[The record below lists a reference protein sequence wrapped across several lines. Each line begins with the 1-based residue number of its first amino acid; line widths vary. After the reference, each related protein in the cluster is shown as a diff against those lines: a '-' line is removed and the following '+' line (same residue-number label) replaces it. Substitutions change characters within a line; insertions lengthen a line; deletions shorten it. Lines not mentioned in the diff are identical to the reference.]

1 MPSSWLTRALKIQK
15 KKIRRYFIVTKII
28 MRYFALRNF
37 LGKYSKQRRRVCIQL
52 LKPESKRLFY
62 SVHDP
67 HYLDQVICIDE
78 LKMLMLSKNS
88 ICPGVITII
97 STLITSEKPN
107 LYTAKEGDGNTEDS
121 KWLRDY
127 CAGLQNEMYRVPLLP
142 KTFAG
147 LCFSFIAQQVELR
160 LTLALQESR
169 IYTFWLRN
177 LN

>member
-1 MPSSWLTRALKIQK
+1 
-15 KKIRRYFIVTKII
+15 
-28 MRYFALRNF
+28 MRYFALKNF
-37 LGKYSKQRRRVCIQL
+37 LGKYSKKRRRVCIQL

-78 LKMLMLSKNS
+78 LKMLLLSKNS

-107 LYTAKEGDGNTEDS
+107 LYSGKEGGDGIAEDC

-147 LCFSFIAQQVELR
+147 LCFSFIAQQVESI
-160 LTLALQESR
+160 LTAAVQEPGFHLIR
-169 IYTFWLRN
+169 PGDYR
-177 LN
+177 

>member
-1 MPSSWLTRALKIQK
+1 MSSEQ
-15 KKIRRYFIVTKII
+15 II
-28 MRYFALRNF
+28 MRYFALKNF

-52 LKPESKRLFY
+52 LKPESKRLFF

-78 LKMLMLSKNS
+78 LKMLLLSKNS

-97 STLITSEKPN
+97 STLITSDKPN
-107 LYTAKEGDGNTEDS
+107 LYLGKDNEGGQEDS

-147 LCFSFIAQQVELR
+147 LSFSFIAQQVACLVIE
-160 LTLALQESR
+160 ALQKFWF
-169 IYTFWLRN
+169 YTVRFGN
-177 LN
+177 FS